1 MAYFQT
7 PPLSIIDHPA
17 DANHKGGVRLGYH
30 WIFLHSTVGTNSL
43 DWLSTDPNSAVSCH
57 RLIAKDGTIYKIVP
71 DNEVAWTQ
79 GPAQIGNLP
88 RRDPKTGKIVEDV
101 NQWSLSIELENLND
115 GRDPYPYA
123 QIKSCVDQV
132 VEWKAAYGDL
142 AVVAHAWCQSN
153 KTDPR
158 GFPWGQFF
166 GMYYARMGTLL

>member
-1 MAYFQT
+1 MAYFAT
-7 PPLSIIDHPA
+7 PPLTIVDLPA
-17 DANHKGGVRLGYH
+17 DANHKGGTRRGFR
-30 WIFLHSTVGTNSL
+30 WIFLHATGGVDSRA
-43 DWLSTDPNSAVSCH
+43 WLSTTSSPPVSCH

-71 DNEVAWTQ
+71 DLEVAWTQ
-79 GPAQIGNLP
+79 GPADLGPIPENGQNAN
-88 RRDPKTGKIVEDV
+88 E
-101 NQWSLSIELENLND
+101 WSLSIELENLNT

-132 VEWKAAYGDL
+132 VEWKAVYGDL

-166 GMYYARMGTLL
+166 GMYYARLGQLL